1 MRPTYR
7 TTDAETCRI
16 LKSSG
21 LTNKMKKGLFLLF
34 TIFALLA
41 CTDDSGVNPKHESEP
56 VTVGWRSA
64 GFTPVISKQRGGG
77 LQKVTHSGNW
87 LVLMDAWTSPVEN
100 QSDTWTTLTYTPRL
114 FISKIGSGI
123 WDTLVPPTSAY
134 VRNTSLYADST
145 GIYVGTNKTG
155 NVLVYNPEKK
165 EWKELNVVKK
175 DVSAWH
181 YVIGI
186 QKFKGNLIVSIGS
199 YPDTLNT
206 KIVTASILLQNDTGW
221 LSLPTP
227 PIRYDMY
234 KDDTVPL
241 QFTSS
246 AEMGGSLYVGTGD
259 GVWKLDG
266 TSLSW
271 TELPKFPK
279 MMWNSKYRDVYQVE
293 DLVAYKGS
301 LVAVDGTNDRVYQW
315 DGANNWVALD
325 SMITPPYV
333 TAYGDTSHSIY
344 RSSLFRIMNVVTDGK
359 RLFISGKE
367 PNVNHCPKVYMGD
380 YGEPYGNVPKGW
392 RAMMLGWCNDKD
404 CVTRDA
410 TYGLDVVGD
419 TIYAAAW
426 EGLFKMPLSDLD
438 SAIAGQSDFKGFEK
452 YQ

>member
-1 MRPTYR
+1 
-7 TTDAETCRI
+7 
-16 LKSSG
+16 
-21 LTNKMKKGLFLLF
+21 MKKGYLLF
-34 TIFALLA
+34 TVFALLA

-56 VTVGWRSA
+56 ITVGWRSA
-64 GFTPVISKQRGGG
+64 GFTPVISTQRGGG

-114 FISKIGSGI
+114 LVSRIGSGS
-123 WDTLVPPTSAY
+123 WDTLGPPTSAD
-134 VRNTSLYADST
+134 VRNSSLFADSS

-175 DVSAWH
+175 DASAWH

-221 LSLPTP
+221 RSLPTP
-227 PIRYDMY
+227 SIRYDMY

-279 MMWNSKYRDVYQVE
+279 MMWNSMYHDVYEVV
-293 DLVAYKGS
+293 DLVTYKGS

-315 DGANNWVALD
+315 DGSESWIALD

-333 TAYGDTSHSIY
+333 TVYGDTAYTIY

-359 RLFISGKE
+359 RLFISGKA

-392 RAMMLGWCNDKD
+392 RAMMLGWCDDKG
-404 CVTRDA
+404 CDA

-438 SAIAGQSDFKGFEK
+438 SAISGQSDFKGFENIK
-452 YQ
+452 

>member
-1 MRPTYR
+1 
-7 TTDAETCRI
+7 
-16 LKSSG
+16 
-21 LTNKMKKGLFLLF
+21 MKKGYLLF
-34 TIFALLA
+34 TVFALLA

-56 VTVGWRSA
+56 ITVGWRSA
-64 GFTPVISKQRGGG
+64 GFTPVISTQRGGG

-114 FISKIGSGI
+114 FVSRIGSGI
-123 WDTLVPPTSAY
+123 WDTLVPPTSAS
-134 VRNTSLYADST
+134 VKRLHADSA
-145 GIYVGTNKTG
+145 GIYVGTYASE
-155 NVLVYNPEKK
+155 VFEYNPDTKK
-165 EWKELNVVKK
+165 WKNLNVKQP
-175 DVSAWH
+175 DDTLWYH
-181 YVIGI
+181 IYGI
-186 QKFKGNLIVSIGS
+186 QKFNGRLIVSMAGFADS
-199 YPDTLNT
+199 LGYHA
-206 KIVTASILLQNDTGW
+206 KILLQNDTGW
-221 LSLPTP
+221 QELPVP
-227 PIRYDMY
+227 RIRAERFKEHVVYDESKMG
-234 KDDTVPL
+234 PL
-241 QFTSS
+241 YFIETT
-246 AEMGGSLYVGTGD
+246 ELGGNLYVGTAD

-279 MMWNSKYRDVYQVE
+279 MMWNSMYHDVYEVV
-293 DLVAYKGS
+293 DLVTYKGS

-315 DGANNWVALD
+315 DGSESWIALD

-333 TAYGDTSHSIY
+333 TAYGDTAYTIY

-359 RLFISGKE
+359 RLFISGKA

-392 RAMMLGWCNDKD
+392 RAMMLGWCDDKG
-404 CVTRDA
+404 CDA

-438 SAIAGQSDFKGFEK
+438 SAISGQSDFKGFENIK
-452 YQ
+452 

>member
-1 MRPTYR
+1 
-7 TTDAETCRI
+7 
-16 LKSSG
+16 
-21 LTNKMKKGLFLLF
+21 MKKGLFLLF

-392 RAMMLGWCNDKD
+392 RAMMLGWCDDKD

>member
-1 MRPTYR
+1 
-7 TTDAETCRI
+7 
-16 LKSSG
+16 
-21 LTNKMKKGLFLLF
+21 MKKGLLLLF
-34 TIFALLA
+34 AVFALLA
-41 CTDDSGVNPKHESEP
+41 CTDDSGVNPKHESES

-114 FISKIGSGI
+114 FISKIGTDV

-134 VRNTSLYADST
+134 IRNSSLYADSS

-359 RLFISGKE
+359 RLFISGKT

-392 RAMMLGWCNDKD
+392 RAMMLGWCDDKD
-404 CVTRDA
+404 CVTSDA

>member
-1 MRPTYR
+1 M
-7 TTDAETCRI
+7 
-16 LKSSG
+16 KNG
-21 LTNKMKKGLFLLF
+21 LLLLF
-34 TIFALLA
+34 TVFALLA
-41 CTDDSGVNPKHESEP
+41 CTDDSCVNPKHESEP

-114 FISKIGSGI
+114 FISKIGTDV

-134 VRNTSLYADST
+134 IRNSSLYADSS

-344 RSSLFRIMNVVTDGK
+344 RSSLFHIMNVVTDGK

-392 RAMMLGWCNDKD
+392 RAMMLGWCDDKD
-404 CVTRDA
+404 CVTSDA

>member
-1 MRPTYR
+1 
-7 TTDAETCRI
+7 
-16 LKSSG
+16 
-21 LTNKMKKGLFLLF
+21 MKKEMFLLF
-34 TIFALLA
+34 TFFALLA
-41 CTDDSGVNPKHESEP
+41 CTDDSGVNPKHGSEP

-64 GFTPVISKQRGGG
+64 GFTPVISTQRGGG

-123 WDTLVPPTSAY
+123 WDTLEPPTSAY
-134 VRNTSLYADST
+134 IRNSSLYADTT

-165 EWKELNVVKK
+165 EWKELNVVKE

-199 YPDTLNT
+199 YPDTLDT

-227 PIRYDMY
+227 PIRYDIY

-246 AEMGGSLYVGTGD
+246 AEMEGSLYVGTGD

-279 MMWNSKYRDVYQVE
+279 MKWNSKYRDVYQVE
-293 DLVAYKGS
+293 DLITYKGS
-301 LVAVDGTNDRVYQW
+301 LIAVDGTNSRIYQW
-315 DGANNWVALD
+315 DGANNWLALD
-325 SMITPPYV
+325 SMILPAYV
-333 TAYGDTSHSIY
+333 TAYGDSSYNIY
-344 RSSLFRIMNVVTDGK
+344 RSSLFRIMNVATDGK
-359 RLFISGKE
+359 RLFISGKG

-392 RAMMLGWCNDKD
+392 RAMMIGWCDDKS
-404 CVTRDA
+404 CITNDA

-438 SAIAGQSDFKGFEK
+438 SAISGQSDFKGFEK

>member
-1 MRPTYR
+1 
-7 TTDAETCRI
+7 
-16 LKSSG
+16 
-21 LTNKMKKGLFLLF
+21 MKKGLFLLF

-100 QSDTWTTLTYTPRL
+100 QSDTWTTLTYAPRL

-380 YGEPYGNVPKGW
+380 YGESYGNVPKGW

>member
-1 MRPTYR
+1 
-7 TTDAETCRI
+7 
-16 LKSSG
+16 
-21 LTNKMKKGLFLLF
+21 MKKGLLLLF
-34 TIFALLA
+34 TTLALSA

-114 FISKIGSGI
+114 FISKIGTDV

-134 VRNTSLYADST
+134 IRNSSLYADSS

-199 YPDTLNT
+199 YPNTLNT

-227 PIRYDMY
+227 PIRYDIY
-234 KDDTVPL
+234 KDDMVPL
-241 QFTSS
+241 QFTSL
-246 AEMGGSLYVGTGD
+246 AEMGSSLYVGTGD

-359 RLFISGKE
+359 RLFISGKA

-392 RAMMLGWCNDKD
+392 RAMMLGWCDDKD
-404 CVTRDA
+404 CVTSDA

>member
-1 MRPTYR
+1 
-7 TTDAETCRI
+7 
-16 LKSSG
+16 
-21 LTNKMKKGLFLLF
+21 MKKGLLLLF
-34 TIFALLA
+34 TVFALLA

-271 TELPKFPK
+271 SELPKFPK

-333 TAYGDTSHSIY
+333 TAYGDTSHSTY

-404 CVTRDA
+404 CVTSDA

>member
-1 MRPTYR
+1 
-7 TTDAETCRI
+7 
-16 LKSSG
+16 
-21 LTNKMKKGLFLLF
+21 MKKELFLLF
-34 TIFALLA
+34 TTLALSA
-41 CTDDSGVNPKHESEP
+41 CTDDSGVNPKHESET

-64 GFTPVISKQRGGG
+64 GFTPVISTQRGGG
-77 LQKVTHSGNW
+77 LQKVTHSSNW
-87 LVLMDAWTSPVEN
+87 LVLMDAWTSPVEE
-100 QSDTWTTLTYTPRL
+100 QPDTWTTLTYSPRL
-114 FISKIGSGI
+114 FISKIGTDV

-134 VRNTSLYADST
+134 VKRLYADT
-145 GIYVGTNKTG
+145 AGIYVGTYASE
-155 NVLVYNPEKK
+155 VFEYNPNTKK
-165 EWKELNVVKK
+165 WQNLNVKQP
-175 DVSAWH
+175 DDTLWH
-181 YVIGI
+181 HIYGI
-186 QKFKGNLIVSIGS
+186 QKFNGRLIVSMVGFAES
-199 YPDTLNT
+199 LGYHA
-206 KIVTASILLQNDTGW
+206 KILLQNDTGW
-221 LSLPTP
+221 QKLPVP
-227 PIRYDMY
+227 RIRAERFKEHVVYDESKMI
-234 KDDTVPL
+234 PL
-241 QFTSS
+241 YFIETT
-246 AEMGGSLYVGTGD
+246 ELGGNLYVGTAD

-279 MMWNSKYRDVYQVE
+279 MMWNSKYHDVYEVE
-293 DLVAYKGS
+293 DLITYKGS
-301 LVAVDGTNDRVYQW
+301 LVAVDGTNARIYQW

-359 RLFISGKE
+359 RLFISGKG

-392 RAMMLGWCNDKD
+392 RAMMLGWCDDKG

-438 SAIAGQSDFKGFEK
+438 SAISGQSDFKGFEK

>member
-1 MRPTYR
+1 
-7 TTDAETCRI
+7 
-16 LKSSG
+16 
-21 LTNKMKKGLFLLF
+21 MKKGLLLLF

-301 LVAVDGTNDRVYQW
+301 LVAVDGTNARIYQW
-315 DGANNWVALD
+315 DGANNWVTLD

-404 CVTRDA
+404 CVTSDA

>member
-1 MRPTYR
+1 
-7 TTDAETCRI
+7 
-16 LKSSG
+16 
-21 LTNKMKKGLFLLF
+21 MKKGLLLLF

-64 GFTPVISKQRGGG
+64 GFTPAISTQRGGG
-77 LQKVTHSGNW
+77 LQKVMHSGNW

-114 FISKIGSGI
+114 FVSKIGSGI

-134 VRNTSLYADST
+134 IRNSSLYADTT

-155 NVLVYNPEKK
+155 NILVYNPEKK

-227 PIRYDMY
+227 PIRYDIY

-246 AEMGGSLYVGTGD
+246 AEMGSSLYVGTGD

-279 MMWNSKYRDVYQVE
+279 MKWNSKYRDVYLVG
-293 DLVAYKGS
+293 DLVA
-301 LVAVDGTNDRVYQW
+301 
-315 DGANNWVALD
+315 
-325 SMITPPYV
+325 
-333 TAYGDTSHSIY
+333 
-344 RSSLFRIMNVVTDGK
+344 
-359 RLFISGKE
+359 
-367 PNVNHCPKVYMGD
+367 
-380 YGEPYGNVPKGW
+380 
-392 RAMMLGWCNDKD
+392 
-404 CVTRDA
+404 
-410 TYGLDVVGD
+410 
-419 TIYAAAW
+419 
-426 EGLFKMPLSDLD
+426 
-438 SAIAGQSDFKGFEK
+438 
-452 YQ
+452 

>member
-1 MRPTYR
+1 
-7 TTDAETCRI
+7 
-16 LKSSG
+16 
-21 LTNKMKKGLFLLF
+21 MKKEMFLLF

-64 GFTPVISKQRGGG
+64 GFTPVISTQRGSG

-87 LVLMDAWTSPVEN
+87 LILMDAWTSPVEN

-123 WDTLVPPTSAY
+123 WDTLEPPTSAY
-134 VRNTSLYADST
+134 IRNSSLYADTT

-165 EWKELNVVKK
+165 EWKELNVVKE

-199 YPDTLNT
+199 YPDTLDT

-227 PIRYDMY
+227 PIRYDIY

-246 AEMGGSLYVGTGD
+246 AEMEGSLYVGTGD

-279 MMWNSKYRDVYQVE
+279 MKWNSKYRDVYQVE
-293 DLVAYKGS
+293 DLITYKGS
-301 LVAVDGTNDRVYQW
+301 LIAVDGTNSRIYQW
-315 DGANNWVALD
+315 DGANNWLALD
-325 SMITPPYV
+325 SMILPAYV
-333 TAYGDTSHSIY
+333 TAYGDSSYNIY
-344 RSSLFRIMNVVTDGK
+344 RSSLFRIMNVATDGK
-359 RLFISGKE
+359 RLFISGKG

-392 RAMMLGWCNDKD
+392 RAMMIGWCDDKS
-404 CVTRDA
+404 CIINDA

-438 SAIAGQSDFKGFEK
+438 SAISGQSDFKGFEK

>member
-1 MRPTYR
+1 
-7 TTDAETCRI
+7 
-16 LKSSG
+16 
-21 LTNKMKKGLFLLF
+21 MKKEMFLLF

-64 GFTPVISKQRGGG
+64 GFTPVISTQRGSG

-87 LVLMDAWTSPVEN
+87 LILMDAWTSPVEN

-123 WDTLVPPTSAY
+123 WDTLEPPTSAY
-134 VRNTSLYADST
+134 IRNSSLYADTT

-165 EWKELNVVKK
+165 EWKELNVVKE

-199 YPDTLNT
+199 YPDTLDT

-227 PIRYDMY
+227 PIRYDIY

-246 AEMGGSLYVGTGD
+246 AEMEGSLYVGTGD

-279 MMWNSKYRDVYQVE
+279 MKWNSKYRDVYQVE
-293 DLVAYKGS
+293 DLITYKGS
-301 LVAVDGTNDRVYQW
+301 LIAVDGTNSRIYQW
-315 DGANNWVALD
+315 DGANNWLALD
-325 SMITPPYV
+325 SMILPAYV
-333 TAYGDTSHSIY
+333 TAYGDSSYNIY
-344 RSSLFRIMNVVTDGK
+344 RSSLFRIMNVATDGK
-359 RLFISGKE
+359 RLFISGKG

-392 RAMMLGWCNDKD
+392 RAMMIGWCDDKS
-404 CVTRDA
+404 CVTNDA

-426 EGLFKMPLSDLD
+426 KGLFKMPLSDLD
-438 SAIAGQSDFKGFEK
+438 SAISGQSDFKGFEK

>member
-1 MRPTYR
+1 
-7 TTDAETCRI
+7 
-16 LKSSG
+16 
-21 LTNKMKKGLFLLF
+21 MKKGLLLLF
-34 TIFALLA
+34 TTLALSA

-114 FISKIGSGI
+114 FISKIGTDV

-134 VRNTSLYADST
+134 IRNSSLYADSS

-359 RLFISGKE
+359 RLFISGKA

-392 RAMMLGWCNDKD
+392 RAMMLGWCDDKD
-404 CVTRDA
+404 CVTSDA

>member
-1 MRPTYR
+1 
-7 TTDAETCRI
+7 
-16 LKSSG
+16 
-21 LTNKMKKGLFLLF
+21 MKKGLLLLF
-34 TIFALLA
+34 AVFALLA

-206 KIVTASILLQNDTGW
+206 KTVTASILLQNDTGW

>member
-1 MRPTYR
+1 M
-7 TTDAETCRI
+7 
-16 LKSSG
+16 KNG
-21 LTNKMKKGLFLLF
+21 LLLLF
-34 TIFALLA
+34 TTLALSA

-64 GFTPVISKQRGGG
+64 GFTPAISTQRGGG
-77 LQKVTHSGNW
+77 LQKVMHSGNW

-114 FISKIGSGI
+114 FVSKIGSGI

-134 VRNTSLYADST
+134 IRNSSLYADSS

-359 RLFISGKE
+359 RLFISGKA

-392 RAMMLGWCNDKD
+392 RAMMLGWCDDKG
-404 CVTRDA
+404 CVTSDA

>member
-1 MRPTYR
+1 
-7 TTDAETCRI
+7 
-16 LKSSG
+16 
-21 LTNKMKKGLFLLF
+21 MKKGLFLLF

-392 RAMMLGWCNDKD
+392 RAMMLGWCDDKD
-404 CVTRDA
+404 CVTSDA

>member
-1 MRPTYR
+1 
-7 TTDAETCRI
+7 
-16 LKSSG
+16 
-21 LTNKMKKGLFLLF
+21 MKKGLLLLF
-34 TIFALLA
+34 TVFALLA

-114 FISKIGSGI
+114 FISKIGTDV

-134 VRNTSLYADST
+134 IRNSSLYADSS

-199 YPDTLNT
+199 NPDTLNT

-279 MMWNSKYRDVYQVE
+279 MMWNSKYHDVYEVE
-293 DLVAYKGS
+293 DLITYKGS
-301 LVAVDGTNDRVYQW
+301 LVAVDGTNARIYQW

-359 RLFISGKE
+359 RLFISGKA

-380 YGEPYGNVPKGW
+380 YGLHMV
-392 RAMMLGWCNDKD
+392 
-404 CVTRDA
+404 
-410 TYGLDVVGD
+410 
-419 TIYAAAW
+419 
-426 EGLFKMPLSDLD
+426 
-438 SAIAGQSDFKGFEK
+438 
-452 YQ
+452 

>member
-1 MRPTYR
+1 
-7 TTDAETCRI
+7 
-16 LKSSG
+16 
-21 LTNKMKKGLFLLF
+21 MKKGLFLLF